1 MIELNLLEKKQPLV
15 LPTVLGID
23 LNNLN
28 LKMLGVALV
37 VYYMPGFIG
46 SSMFDEKINVV
57 KSTLDQVTEQNS
69 KLLKSIAKDNDIKL
83 QVEAYKDQVKKLQ
96 LRSVQVDEILKTRTN
111 PKKILEKIARSIP
124 EDVWFDN
131 MTINDKNEISI
142 KGGAYAPRAIGE
154 FITSINDSP
163 YFGGSIIPSMQ
174 ENKRETLDGITTSY
188 ESFEL
193 KGKIINYDMRSR

>member
-37 VYYMPGFIG
+37 IYYMPGFVT
-46 SSMFDEKINVV
+46 SSMFDDKINEF
-57 KSTLDQVTEQNS
+57 KSSLDHLTDQNT
-69 KLLKSIAKDNDIKL
+69 KLTKAIQKDNDIKT
-83 QVEAYKDQVKKLQ
+83 QVEAYKDQVVKLQ
-96 LRSVQVDEILKTRTN
+96 KRSSQVDEILKTRTN

-124 EDVWFDN
+124 DDLWFDS
-131 MTINDKNEISI
+131 MAINDKNEVII
-142 KGGAYAPRAIGE
+142 KGGSFSPRAIGE
-154 FITSINDSP
+154 FITVINDSP

-174 ENKRETLDGITTSY
+174 ENKRETLDGVPTNY
-188 ESFEL
+188 ELYEL
-193 KGKIINYDMRSR
+193 KGRIINYDMRSK